1 MVYLDNS
8 ATTRIDDEVFNA
20 MLPWLQDRFGNASS
34 IYQLGREARIAIED
48 ARTEIAGYL
57 NAHPAEV
64 IFTSGGTESN
74 NTILKSCL
82 QESALADRLAY
93 SAVEHHAVIH
103 PAIAL
108 KGQGAQVEELPVDE
122 VGFLRIED
130 LSHLNRPRTLISVM
144 HVNNETGAIQP
155 LSEVRTAA
163 PDALLHA
170 DAVQSF
176 GKIPVDVQA
185 LGLDFASISAHKI
198 HGPKGVGAMFIRK
211 GIDFK
216 AHQQGGGQERNR
228 RAGTEPVALIV
239 GFQHAARKAVAE
251 LDDRARLMRSLSER
265 LAGGLREHI
274 PDLRMNTVLERSAPH
289 IVNVSFMDAD
299 HLDGEA
305 ILQAMDMRGI
315 AVSNGSACVSGSLQ
329 ASHVLLAMGRSPAEA
344 KAAVR
349 FSVCNRTTVQD
360 VDTAIAIMSEVIR
373 NLRVATHNS

>member
-8 ATTRIDDEVFNA
+8 ATTRIDDEVLDA
-20 MLPWLQDRFGNASS
+20 MLPWLRDRFGNASS
-34 IYQLGREARIAIED
+34 IYQQGREARIAIED

-103 PAIAL
+103 PAEVL
-108 KGQGAQVEELPVDE
+108 KGQGALVEELPVDE
-122 VGFLRIED
+122 EGFLRTED
-130 LSHLNRPRTLISVM
+130 LARFNDPRTLISVM

-155 LSEVRTAA
+155 LSEVRAAA
-163 PDALLHA
+163 PDALLHS

-198 HGPKGVGAMFIRK
+198 HGPKGVGAMFIKK

-239 GFQHAARKAVAE
+239 GFQHAARKAMAE
-251 LDDRARLMRSLSER
+251 LDIRAHYMRALTDR

-274 PDLRMNTVLERSAPH
+274 PDLRMNTVFDRSAPH

-329 ASHVLLAMGRSPAEA
+329 ASHVLLAMGRSPSDPPGHG
-344 KAAVR
+344 KVP
-349 FSVCNRTTVQD
+349 FGVKSGCPFL
-360 VDTAIAIMSEVIR
+360 S
-373 NLRVATHNS
+373 L